1 MHFVRGNELITSAV
15 DCTELSSLAW
25 KKKKTDLEVGRLW
38 SLCEVADSAWPL
50 GLDVNIVALC
60 SAHPNLL
67 LLFSFFLISQSF
79 AFVVC
84 GTRLTFSPWIKI
96 LINLRVSLPCYSW
109 KGRGGETEEER
120 EPWHM
125 GSWDDRQSTTM
136 ASVCCVYP
144 FHCWLI
150 LSLPVS
156 GMSPHKMEVMVWKYG
171 WYKRLW
177 PVTKIA

>member
-15 DCTELSSLAW
+15 DCAELSPLAW
-25 KKKKTDLEVGRLW
+25 QKKKQKKTDLEVGRLW

-60 SAHPNLL
+60 SPHPNLL
-67 LLFSFFLISQSF
+67 LLFSFFLISRSF

-120 EPWHM
+120 GPWHM

-136 ASVCCVYP
+136 ASVC
-144 FHCWLI
+144 LR
-150 LSLPVS
+150 LSLSLLAHFVPAC
-156 GMSPHKMEVMVWKYG
+156 
-171 WYKRLW
+171 LW
-177 PVTKIA
+177 DEPS